1 MSKNYRVKVNN
12 FLGATSATILENI
25 YQLVKRKPDRLK
37 VNTGKND
44 LANRTIRLN
53 QAKKIVTEIK
63 KKSQNTKLNF
73 SSIIIQKDR
82 KNIDKKV
89 LQEKSNLKNSCNQKI

>member
-12 FLGATSATILENI
+12 SLGATSATILENI
-25 YQLVKRKPDRLK
+25 HQLVKRKPDRLK
-37 VNTGKND
+37 VNAGKNG
-44 LANRTIRLN
+44 LANGTIRLN

-63 KKSQNTKLNF
+63 KKSQNTKINF